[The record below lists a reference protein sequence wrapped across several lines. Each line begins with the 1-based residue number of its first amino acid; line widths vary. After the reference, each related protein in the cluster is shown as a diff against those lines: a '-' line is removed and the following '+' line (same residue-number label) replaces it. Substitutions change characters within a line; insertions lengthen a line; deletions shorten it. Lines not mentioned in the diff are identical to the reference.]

1 MADEQSSEQK
11 PDVDKI
17 NLKVVTQDGN
27 EIFFTCKMTT
37 PLQKVGAR
45 FLAANRSITVPL
57 ADFIYL
63 PRLPRGRRESFVF
76 PVKASPTRLCRVGP
90 VAKHSLSAYLSP
102 CRVTS
107 LHNMQLMTA
116 FSNRQGVAM
125 NSVRFLF
132 DGNRINGSQTPKDL
146 EMEDGGAHEASHL
159 FSTAPNATVLRL
171 TRLPSAPRRAQTASM
186 SWSSS
191 KVALLPSC
199 GHPHCCLRESC
210 REAWAVLTDRKCS
223 DCAVCM

>member
-1 MADEQSSEQK
+1 M
-11 PDVDKI
+11 
-17 NLKVVTQDGN
+17 
-27 EIFFTCKMTT
+27 
-37 PLQKVGAR
+37 
-45 FLAANRSITVPL
+45 
-57 ADFIYL
+57 
-63 PRLPRGRRESFVF
+63 F
-76 PVKASPTRLCRVGP
+76 PVKASPTCLCLVAP
-90 VAKHSLSAYLSP
+90 VAKHSLSAHLSP

-107 LHNMQLMTA
+107 FHNTQLMSA

-146 EMEDGGAHEASHL
+146 EMEDGGAHEASRL

-191 KVALLPSC
+191 KVALLPSY
-199 GHPHCCLRESC
+199 GHPHCCLRECC
-210 REAWAVLTDRKCS
+210 REAWAVPTDRKCS
-223 DCAVCM
+223 DCAVCMYCRGSCAGGANLVRRSLE